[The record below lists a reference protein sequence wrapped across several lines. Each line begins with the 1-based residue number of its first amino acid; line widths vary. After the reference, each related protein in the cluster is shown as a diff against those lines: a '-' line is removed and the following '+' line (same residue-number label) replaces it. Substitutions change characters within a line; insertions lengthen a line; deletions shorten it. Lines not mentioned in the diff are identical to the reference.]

1 MYNLFVFQYEFP
13 YNKIWGENM
22 KLLASDFDN
31 TLWFEDHMKD
41 EDVKAIHEFQKHGHL
56 FGICS
61 GRSLSGILRPS
72 KPYDIQYDFFI
83 LLSGG
88 LILNKD
94 SDFQK

>member
-1 MYNLFVFQYEFP
+1 
-13 YNKIWGENM
+13 M

-72 KPYDIQYDFFI
+72 KPYEY
-83 LLSGG
+83 
-88 LILNKD
+88 
-94 SDFQK
+94 